1 MKHYQV
7 KRSIL
12 VKLLKLV
19 LVFYLTGVLL
29 LTALYVVQVYQH
41 TKKDIS
47 NELEVIANTFKL
59 DLKQALNAPDNQRLS
74 EIGNKILAL
83 PVVVSVLVVD
93 ANGNSLFAQGKD
105 VGSSDTEL
113 FSRAFVISRQFAGNT
128 IRLATVSLYS
138 DSGVILN
145 RLKFGF
151 ALIFLFGVIK
161 IFLLVSLLIWA
172 VKKLFI
178 KPINKLASD
187 IELINLDNLS
197 KSRIDLHVQDDNE
210 WKAIEA
216 TSNQMLRKLDL
227 AKEEWLKV
235 ENNYQRILEK
245 EVSERTHE
253 LELSNKQ
260 LNTLAAT
267 DPLTHIRNRRSFFDI
282 AEKYYSIAVRT
293 KEQLS
298 VMMIDID
305 FFKSVN
311 DKYGHAVGDE
321 VLKEFSDV
329 TKRQLRDSDL
339 FARYGGEEFVIVLP
353 NTGIEGAEKLAEK
366 IRHTI
371 AGHYLV
377 TEKGEIQIT
386 ISIGVSALCEQD
398 ASLDDILSRADK
410 ALYLAKENG
419 RNRIEKMAA

>member
-12 VKLLKLV
+12 IKLLRS
-19 LVFYLTGVLL
+19 VFVVYFTGVVL

-41 TKKDIS
+41 TKNDIS
-47 NELEVIANTFKL
+47 SELKVIADTFKL
-59 DLKQALNAPDNQRLS
+59 DLKRALNTPDNQRLS
-74 EIGNKILAL
+74 EISNKILAL
-83 PVVVSVLVVD
+83 PVVVSVLIVD
-93 ANGNSLFAQGKD
+93 ANGNSLFSQGKD
-105 VGSSDTEL
+105 VGSSDTRL
-113 FSRAFVISRQFAGNT
+113 FSRELVITRQFAGNS
-128 IRLATVSLYS
+128 IQLATVRLYS
-138 DSGVILN
+138 DSGVVSN
-145 RLKFGF
+145 RIKFGF
-151 ALIFLFGVIK
+151 ALIFLLGVIK
-161 IFLLVSLLIWA
+161 TFLLVASLIWA

-178 KPINKLASD
+178 KPLNKLAKD

-197 KSRIDLHVQDDNE
+197 KSRINLYVEDDNE
-210 WKAIEA
+210 LKAVEA
-216 TSNQMLRKLDL
+216 ISNQMLRKLDL
-227 AKEEWLKV
+227 AKEEWLQI

-282 AEKYYSIAVRT
+282 AEKYFSIAVRT
-293 KEQLS
+293 KEHLT

-305 FFKSVN
+305 YFKSVN

-321 VLKEFSDV
+321 VLKEFASV

-386 ISIGVSALCEQD
+386 ISIGVSALDEYD
-398 ASLDDILSRADK
+398 SSLDDILSRADK

>member
-1 MKHYQV
+1 MMQYQV
-7 KRSIL
+7 KHTLTAHLFKKAFVIYFAI
-12 VKLLKLV
+12 
-19 LVFYLTGVLL
+19 VFL
-29 LTALYVVQVYQH
+29 LTALYVFQVYQH
-41 TKKDIS
+41 AKNDIS
-47 NELEVIANTFKL
+47 NELKIISKTFEQ
-59 DLKQALNAPDNQRLS
+59 DLKETLQAANNKRLS
-74 EIGNKILAL
+74 ELGNKILNL
-83 PVVVSVLVVD
+83 PAVVSVLIVD
-93 ANGNSLFAQGKD
+93 ANGNSLFANGKD
-105 VGSSDTEL
+105 AATSDTQL
-113 FSRAFVISRQFAGNT
+113 FSQDFVITRKFADNI

-138 DSGVILN
+138 DSDVILD

-151 ALIFLFGVIK
+151 TLFFVLGVIK
-161 IFLLVSLLIWA
+161 VALLSALLIWA
-172 VKKLFI
+172 LKKLVI
-178 KPINKLASD
+178 KPLQKLADD
-187 IELINLDNLS
+187 IQVINLGNLS
-197 KSRIDLHVQDDNE
+197 KSRIELHIQEDNE
-210 WKAIEA
+210 LKALEIA
-216 TSNQMLRKLDL
+216 CNQMLRKLDV
-227 AKEEWLKV
+227 AKREWLQI
-235 ENNYQRILEK
+235 ENNYQQILEK

-305 FFKSVN
+305 HFKSVN

-321 VLKEFSDV
+321 VLKEFASV
-329 TKRQLRDSDL
+329 TKKQLRDSDL

-366 IRHTI
+366 IRNAI
-371 AGHYLV
+371 ASHYLV

-386 ISIGVSALCEQD
+386 ISIGVSALSKQD
-398 ASLDDILSRADK
+398 IELDNILYRADK
-410 ALYLAKENG
+410 ALYQAKENG

>member
-1 MKHYQV
+1 MKHYQAR
-7 KRSIL
+7 RSIL
-12 VKLLKLV
+12 VELLRSV
-19 LVFYLTGVLL
+19 LVIYFAGVLL
-29 LTALYVVQVYQH
+29 LTGLYVVQVYQH

-47 NELEVIANTFKL
+47 NELKVIANAFEN
-59 DLKQALNAPDNQRLS
+59 DLKQTLNAPDNQQLS

-83 PVVVSVLVVD
+83 PVVVSVLIVD

-105 VGSSDTEL
+105 VGLSDTQL
-113 FSRAFVISRQFAGNT
+113 FSRELVITRQFADDT
-128 IRLATVSLYS
+128 IRLATVRLYS
-138 DSGVILN
+138 DSGVILD

-151 ALIFLFGVIK
+151 ALIFLLGIIK
-161 IFLLVSLLIWA
+161 IFLLCALLVWA
-172 VKKLFI
+172 VKKIFI
-178 KPINKLASD
+178 KPLNKLAKD
-187 IELINLDNLS
+187 IELINLGNLS
-197 KSRIDLHVQDDNE
+197 KSRIDLHIQEENE
-210 WKAIEA
+210 LKAIEA
-216 TSNQMLRKLDL
+216 IGNQMLRKLDL
-227 AKEEWLKV
+227 AKEEWLQI

-293 KEQLS
+293 KEPLS

-305 FFKSVN
+305 YFKSVN

-321 VLKEFSDV
+321 VLKEFANV

-353 NTGIEGAEKLAEK
+353 NTGIEGAEKLADK

-371 AGHYLV
+371 ANHYLV

-386 ISIGVSALCEQD
+386 ISIGVSALNKQD
-398 ASLDDILSRADK
+398 TSLDDILSRADK
-410 ALYLAKENG
+410 ALYRAKENG
-419 RNRIEKMAA
+419 RNRIETMAA

>member
-19 LVFYLTGVLL
+19 LVIYLAGVLL
-29 LTALYVVQVYQH
+29 LTALYVVQVYHH
-41 TKKDIS
+41 TKNDIS
-47 NELEVIANTFKL
+47 NELKVIANTFKL
-59 DLKQALNAPDNQRLS
+59 DLKHALNAPDNQRLS
-74 EIGNKILAL
+74 EIGHKILAL
-83 PVVVSVLVVD
+83 PIVVSVLVVD

-105 VGSSDTEL
+105 VGSSDTQL
-113 FSRAFVISRQFAGNT
+113 FSRALIINRQFAGNT

-138 DSGVILN
+138 DSGVVLN

-161 IFLLVSLLIWA
+161 TFFLVSLLIWA
-172 VKKLFI
+172 VKKFFI
-178 KPINKLASD
+178 KPINKLAND

-227 AKEEWLKV
+227 AKEEWLKI

-305 FFKSVN
+305 YFKSVN

-321 VLKEFSDV
+321 VLKEFANV
-329 TKRQLRDSDL
+329 TKQLLRDSDL

-366 IRHTI
+366 IRHSI

-386 ISIGVSALCEQD
+386 ISIGVSALSEQD

>member
-1 MKHYQV
+1 MKHYQAR
-7 KRSIL
+7 RSIL
-12 VKLLKLV
+12 VELLRSV
-19 LVFYLTGVLL
+19 LLIYFAGVLL
-29 LTALYVVQVYQH
+29 LTGLYVVQVYQH

-47 NELEVIANTFKL
+47 NELKVIANAFKN
-59 DLKQALNAPDNQRLS
+59 DLKQTLNAPDNQQLS

-83 PVVVSVLVVD
+83 PVVVSVLIVD

-105 VGSSDTEL
+105 VGLSDTQL
-113 FSRAFVISRQFAGNT
+113 FSRELVITRQFADDT
-128 IRLATVSLYS
+128 IRLATVRLYS

-151 ALIFLFGVIK
+151 ALIFLLGIIK
-161 IFLLVSLLIWA
+161 IFLLCALLVWA
-172 VKKLFI
+172 VKKIFI
-178 KPINKLASD
+178 KPLNKLAKD
-187 IELINLDNLS
+187 IELINLGNLS
-197 KSRIDLHVQDDNE
+197 KSRIDLHIQEENE
-210 WKAIEA
+210 LKAIEA
-216 TSNQMLRKLDL
+216 IGNQMLRKLDL
-227 AKEEWLKV
+227 AKEEWLQI

-282 AEKYYSIAVRT
+282 AEKYYSIAART
-293 KEQLS
+293 KEPLS

-305 FFKSVN
+305 YFKSVN

-321 VLKEFSDV
+321 VLKEFANV

-353 NTGIEGAEKLAEK
+353 NTGIEGAEKLADK
-366 IRHTI
+366 IRQTI
-371 AGHYLV
+371 ANHYLV

-386 ISIGVSALCEQD
+386 ISIGVSALNKQD
-398 ASLDDILSRADK
+398 TSLDDILSRADK
-410 ALYLAKENG
+410 ALYRAKENG
-419 RNRIEKMAA
+419 RNRIETMAA

>member
-12 VKLLKLV
+12 VNLLKSV
-19 LVFYLTGVLL
+19 LVVYLAGVLL
-29 LTALYVVQVYQH
+29 LTTLYIVQVYQH
-41 TKKDIS
+41 TKNDIT
-47 NELEVIANTFKL
+47 NELKVIANTFKS
-59 DLKQALNAPDNQRLS
+59 DLKLALSTPDNQRLS

-83 PVVVSVLVVD
+83 PVVVSVLIVD
-93 ANGNSLFAQGKD
+93 ANGNSLYAQGKD
-105 VGSSDTEL
+105 VGSSGTQL
-113 FSRAFVISRQFAGNT
+113 FSRTLGITRQFAGNT

-161 IFLLVSLLIWA
+161 TFFLASLLIWA
-172 VKKLFI
+172 VKKLCI
-178 KPINKLASD
+178 RPLNKLTKD

-197 KSRIDLHVQDDNE
+197 KSRIDLHIQDDNE

-227 AKEEWLKV
+227 AKEEWLKI

-305 FFKSVN
+305 YFKSVN

-321 VLKEFSDV
+321 VLKEFANV

-353 NTGIEGAEKLAEK
+353 NTGIEGAEKLADK

-371 AGHYLV
+371 ASHYLV

-386 ISIGVSALCEQD
+386 ISIGVSALSGHD
-398 ASLDDILSRADK
+398 TSLDDILSRADK
-410 ALYLAKENG
+410 ALYRAKENG